1 MNFKEKIKKKK
12 TLLAKN
18 CLDMDEN
25 HRCRLKVA
33 MRHICSHRERPCL
46 AIKKAT
52 RYAKVL
58 RPLKFFLTCAL
69 HALAKFTLTIN

>member
-1 MNFKEKIKKKK
+1 MNFKEKIKTKK

-46 AIKKAT
+46 ATKKAT
-52 RYAKVL
+52 CYAKVL
-58 RPLKFFLTCAL
+58 RPLKLSDLCVACTSQIY
-69 HALAKFTLTIN
+69 INH

>member
-46 AIKKAT
+46 ATKKAT
-52 RYAKVL
+52 CYAKVL
-58 RPLKFFLTCAL
+58 RPLKLSDLCVACTSQIY
-69 HALAKFTLTIN
+69 INH